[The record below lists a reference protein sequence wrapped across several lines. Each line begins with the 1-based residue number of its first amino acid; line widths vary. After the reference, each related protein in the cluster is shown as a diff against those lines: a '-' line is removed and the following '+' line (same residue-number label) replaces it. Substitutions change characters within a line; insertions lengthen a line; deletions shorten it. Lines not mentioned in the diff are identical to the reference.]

1 MLRIESVAP
10 GSYAAEFGLDPGD
23 RLLAINDQQIGDLID
38 YHLALD
44 GENLRLEVL
53 RQDGDVWELELEKE
67 SQEDLGLQLEYP
79 HLCQCGNQCVFCFVH
94 QLPKGMRRS
103 LYIKDE
109 DYRFSYL
116 YGSYI
121 TLSNLREEDYQRIIA
136 QQLSPLYI
144 SVHATDE
151 QLRSRLLGCDAPPI
165 LPLLKRLTD
174 AGIELHC
181 QIVVCPGWND
191 GAALD
196 RSISEL
202 GAFYPRIASLAVV
215 PVGLTRHRQNLPE
228 LRKLTTTESQQLLY
242 QVEQHQQYFLESK
255 GGRFVFAA
263 DEIYLQA
270 GKDIPDLSFYEDLS
284 QLGNGVGMIAQFRQ
298 QMTEVLLEV
307 EPLAL
312 ERVTLVTGES
322 FGALLRDF
330 AERFELRSGV
340 ELRVRPIANRFFGTD
355 VTVTGLL
362 TGNDLLQQLTGVDLG
377 QGVLLPDV
385 MLKEGEQ
392 LLLDDVELDDLSK
405 ELGVPVLAVET
416 SPWGI
421 LDGVE
426 ELADGPV
433 AVIHC

>member
-23 RLLAINDQQIGDLID
+23 RLLSINDRQIGDLID
-38 YHLALD
+38 YHLALND
-44 GENLRLEVL
+44 DILLLEVL
-53 RQDGDVWELELEKE
+53 RQDGEVWELELEKDP
-67 SQEDLGLQLEYP
+67 QEKLGLQLEHP
-79 HLCQCGNQCVFCFVH
+79 QPCQCGNQCVFCFVH

-144 SVHATDE
+144 SVHATDT

-196 RSISEL
+196 RSIHDL
-202 GAFYPRIASLAVV
+202 GTFYPQIASLAVV
-215 PVGLTRHRQNLPE
+215 PVGLTRHRQHLPE
-228 LRKLTTTESQQLLY
+228 LRKLTTTEAQQLLF
-242 QVEQHQQYFLESK
+242 QIEQHQQRFLESQ

-270 GKDIPDLSFYEDLS
+270 GAEIPDLSFYEELS
-284 QLGNGVGMIAQFRQ
+284 QLENGVGLIAQFRQ
-298 QMTEVLLEV
+298 QATEVLLEA
-307 EPLAL
+307 EPLEL

-322 FGALLRDF
+322 FAAVLRGF
-330 AERFELRSGV
+330 TERLEIRSGV
-340 ELRVRPIANRFFGTD
+340 ELNVKPIANRFFGTD
-355 VTVTGLL
+355 VTVAGLL
-362 TGNDLLQQLTGVDLG
+362 TGSDLLQQLRGLDLG

-392 LLLDDVELDDLSK
+392 LLLDDVNLDDLGNQ
-405 ELGVPVLAVET
+405 LGVPVLAVET

-421 LDGVE
+421 LDGLE
-426 ELADGPV
+426 ELADGPID
-433 AVIHC
+433 VIHC